1 MKQVSINFGTFF
13 NILNE
18 KLNNMKRR
26 LIFSIGIIA
35 IIVFA
40 ASCQY
45 KFIVEPVVP
54 PPDPEDTISFSQQ
67 IVPIFNEQGCTGCHN
82 TGGQQP
88 DLTADYSYNSIT
100 GMGLVNTD
108 DPPMSKIYYYPL
120 PDGSH
125 FAKYTSS
132 QAALVLQWIEQGAH
146 DN

>member
-1 MKQVSINFGTFF
+1 MR
-13 NILNE
+13 NILQ
-18 KLNNMKRR
+18 NMIV
-26 LIFSIGIIA
+26 IFA
-35 IIVFA
+35 IILLA
-40 ASCQY
+40 TSCQY

-67 IVPIFNEQGCTGCHN
+67 IVPIFDEQGCTGCHN

-88 DLTADYSYNSIT
+88 DLTADNAYNSIT

>member
-1 MKQVSINFGTFF
+1 MRNLLQS
-13 NILNE
+13 L
-18 KLNNMKRR
+18 
-26 LIFSIGIIA
+26 IA
-35 IIVFA
+35 IFA
-40 ASCQY
+40 IILLATSCQY

-67 IVPIFNEQGCTGCHN
+67 IVPIFDEQGCTGCHN

-88 DLTADYSYNSIT
+88 DLTADNAYNSIT

-108 DPPMSKIYYYPL
+108 DPPMSRIYYYPL

-125 FAKYTSS
+125 YAKYTSA
-132 QAALVLQWIEQGAH
+132 QAALVLQWIEQGGL

>member
-1 MKQVSINFGTFF
+1 
-13 NILNE
+13 
-18 KLNNMKRR
+18 MKR
-26 LIFSIGIIA
+26 LIYSIGIIA

-40 ASCQY
+40 TSCQY

-67 IVPIFNEQGCTGCHN
+67 IVPIFNEQSCTGCHN

-88 DLTADYSYNSIT
+88 DLTADNAYNSIT
-100 GMGLVNTD
+100 GMGLVNID

-120 PDGSH
+120 PDESH
-125 FAKYTSS
+125 YAKYTSA
-132 QAALVLQWIEQGAH
+132 QAALVLQWIEQGGL

>member
-1 MKQVSINFGTFF
+1 MNKN
-13 NILNE
+13 
-18 KLNNMKRR
+18 
-26 LIFSIGIIA
+26 LIYSIGIIA

-40 ASCQY
+40 TSCQY

-88 DLTADYSYNSIT
+88 DLTPDNAYNSIT
-100 GMGLVNTD
+100 GMELVNTD
-108 DPPMSKIYYYPL
+108 DPPMSIIYDYPL

-125 FAKYTSS
+125 YAKYTSA
-132 QAALVLQWIEQGAH
+132 QAALILQWIEQGGL
-146 DN
+146 NN